1 MPNKRTTF
9 DRGLIVGLSDTV
21 QKTIAARENTAESR
35 SKSWC
40 ERLGTKWS
48 NRHNALSLEAA
59 VSVMNADRANLQFAH
74 GERLILKSHRGFSQ
88 AFLDYFK
95 VVVDEKTCCL
105 AAWKTRRAIHVQDVT
120 TSQHFSQPAIEVLL
134 KDGIRAVSSA
144 PLLTDAGR
152 MIGVLSVHY
161 CQPYAMY
168 EKDLARFRRLATYIA
183 ELLDQRS
190 SRTRSE

>member
-1 MPNKRTTF
+1 M
-9 DRGLIVGLSDTV
+9 
-21 QKTIAARENTAESR
+21 
-35 SKSWC
+35 
-40 ERLGTKWS
+40 
-48 NRHNALSLEAA
+48 
-59 VSVMNADRANLQFAH
+59 SVMNADRANLQFAH